1 MFPFAPSGR
10 HSMIRMCLRL
20 GAIGLG
26 LLLFVPLHYAWK
38 LRGRRSPW
46 PQAFLGFAGRRC
58 GLRVKVRGQPLD
70 GAVLFAANHESWL
83 DILAIGGA
91 TGAAF
96 VAKDEIRAWPIVGWL
111 AGLNATLYVVRHKR
125 HEARAQADQ
134 VRDALAAGRPV
145 ALFPEGTIGEE
156 AEVMPFR
163 ASLFASLYPPLDRAV
178 VQPVAL
184 DYGHAWHDLAW
195 IEGESTG
202 ANARRILSRPG
213 TIPVGLTFLAPI
225 DPHQAGD
232 RKALAAAAREEIVA
246 ALASAPASDPL

>member
-1 MFPFAPSGR
+1 
-10 HSMIRMCLRL
+10 MIRLIARL

-26 LLLFVPLHYAWK
+26 LLLFVPLHYCWK
-38 LRGRRSPW
+38 LFGRRSPW
-46 PQAFLGFAGRRC
+46 PQVFLGFAGRRC
-58 GLRVKVRGQPLD
+58 GLRVTTRGEPVT

-91 TGAAF
+91 TGASF
-96 VAKDEIRAWPIVGWL
+96 VAKDEIRSWPLVGWM
-111 AGLNATLYVVRHKR
+111 AALNQTLYVVRHKR
-125 HEARAQADQ
+125 HEVRGQADQ

-178 VQPVAL
+178 VQPVAI

-195 IEGESTG
+195 ADAESTA

-213 TIPVGLTFLAPI
+213 TIPARLSFLAPI
-225 DPHQAGD
+225 DPHAAGD

-246 ALASAPASDPL
+246 ALSASLPSGDPLQAPR